1 MRLLR
6 IDFNRKCFKPEV
18 LSPEMSGTEPEVDQ
32 KFKSNESIN
41 GSDLIHDGQMKII
54 KDHEEK
60 SNWRIMIQV
69 RDQRTPDYP
78 VWIIRN

>member
-6 IDFNRKCFKPEV
+6 IDLNRKCFKPEV
-18 LSPEMSGTEPEVDQ
+18 LSPEMPGKEPKVDQ
-32 KFKSNESIN
+32 KLKSNESIN

-60 SNWRIMIQV
+60 SNWRIMIQA

-78 VWIIRN
+78 VRII

>member
-18 LSPEMSGTEPEVDQ
+18 LSPEMPGTEPEVDQ

-60 SNWRIMIQV
+60 SN
-69 RDQRTPDYP
+69 
-78 VWIIRN
+78 